1 MKKTLLIMKNTPNDY
16 FYSADF
22 DGEEAHNLACEGS
35 LIDAIQECLILWDL
49 SEDDI
54 NIVASN

>member
-1 MKKTLLIMKNTPNDY
+1 MKKTLLIMKNAPADY

-35 LIDAIQECLILWDL
+35 LIDAIQECLNLWGL
-49 SEDDI
+49 QEDDI
-54 NIVASN
+54 NIIASN